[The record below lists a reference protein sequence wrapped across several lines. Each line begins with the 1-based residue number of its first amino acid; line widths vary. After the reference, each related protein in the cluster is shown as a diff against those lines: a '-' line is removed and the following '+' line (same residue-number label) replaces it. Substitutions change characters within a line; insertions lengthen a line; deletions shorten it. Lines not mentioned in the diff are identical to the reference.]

1 MSKLLKV
8 HTEWLDSIGYSPY
21 VWLRGDWHQPLHLLS
36 KLLAAQLKERRPA
49 NSGDDVAFKIGFN
62 AMLQLAEETL
72 GIPCLI
78 TEKDLMIKYPNI
90 MLAMLVYLI
99 CVKHSVDS
107 IDPKSLRNVVAPK
120 LVFEARNGGDAQFPR
135 CASCHEH
142 VFIVERVIV
151 EATVWHRQCFKC
163 VECNAPMRVGGFKK
177 GRKGYE
183 CVSHAIRRIL
193 DATEGKK
200 SPRPKVA
207 PPAIPLASPPTV
219 EVTDKKDGNPVPP
232 PISPKPKLT
241 ADQKVKP
248 CPPPKPARLS
258 SSKESKSSE
267 AEKDVKPTLVAH
279 EYEDVSVC
287 SENSGDSGIVVRTQK
302 LYVDTDSE
310 GYQCVSNTSSTP
322 LLITSTNES
331 STPVAPPRPKR
342 ASILLSA
349 GTTPSRSLNPSSSSR
364 SNSSTRLAQGTV
376 TSRRSSS
383 ASKLIESDCQSTSSG
398 FLLEDYPDDLCPFG
412 DNDDDIEYDE
422 SKNPFADSDDES
434 AVSVPVPAP
443 RTVTPSSLLPGESD
457 RPKCTPPPPPQL
469 TNSLSPDEN
478 KRKSFIGDE
487 KFRTLK
493 ISKKSIRAPLPPTVS
508 RRKIMFTDHKTLGDT
523 SEIEKKLEN
532 LDDELT
538 KIVREGKQ
546 LEVEMLFLITQN
558 PSGWLKMPRTEEF
571 IGVMCRFLD
580 ALRESCFLQYM
591 WREAFLNEIHS
602 ETEYHLRCIVEKG
615 TQDSESIER
624 EKQLTSLLIFIIDE
638 KAKLSE
644 ENIDDRPPDSSAIKK
659 RELKKRKLKLRIKLL
674 SKKK

>member
-36 KLLAAQLKERRPA
+36 KLLAVQLKERRPP

-107 IDPKSLRNVVAPK
+107 IEPKTLRNVVAPK

-151 EATVWHRQCFKC
+151 EAVVWHRQCFKC
-163 VECNAPMRVGGFKK
+163 VECNAMMRTGGFKK

-183 CVSHAIRRIL
+183 CVSHAVRRIL
-193 DATEGKK
+193 DSSEEKK
-200 SPRPKVA
+200 SSRPKIA
-207 PPAIPLASPPTV
+207 PPAVPQANPPNA
-219 EVTDKKDGNPVPP
+219 EMNNKKDVNSGPP
-232 PISPKPKLT
+232 PISPKPKLIVES
-241 ADQKVKP
+241 KSKP
-248 CPPPKPARLS
+248 TPPPKPMGLS
-258 SSKESKSSE
+258 PKDSKSSVVR
-267 AEKDVKPTLVAH
+267 KDVKTALASH
-279 EYEDVSVC
+279 EYEDISVC
-287 SENSGDSGIVVRTQK
+287 SENSGDSGIVVRTQN
-302 LYVDTDSE
+302 LFVDTDSE
-310 GYQCVSNTSSTP
+310 GYQFVSHTSTTP
-322 LLITSTNES
+322 LLSLPSDDQN
-331 STPVAPPRPKR
+331 TPVAPPRPKR
-342 ASILLSA
+342 ASLLLSA
-349 GTTPSRSLNPSSSSR
+349 GTTPARSLNLSSASTPATKCTSVPYCSSSTKLIESDSR
-364 SNSSTRLAQGTV
+364 SNSS
-376 TSRRSSS
+376 S
-383 ASKLIESDCQSTSSG
+383 
-398 FLLEDYPDDLCPFG
+398 FLVEDYPDDLCPFG
-412 DNDDDIEYDE
+412 ETDDDSEYDE

-434 AVSVPVPAP
+434 NISVAIPAP
-443 RTVTPSSLLPGESD
+443 RTVTPSSLPGESD
-457 RPKCTPPPPPQL
+457 RPKCTPPPPPL
-469 TNSLSPDEN
+469 LSISPEEN

-493 ISKKSIRAPLPPTVS
+493 ISRKSVRAPVPPTVS
-508 RRKIMFTDHKTLGDT
+508 RRKIMFTNHKNLGDT
-523 SEIEKKLEN
+523 TEIEKKLET
-532 LDDELT
+532 LDDDLA

-571 IGVMCRFLD
+571 IKVMCQYLD
-580 ALRESCFLQYM
+580 ALRESSFLQYM

-602 ETEYHLRCIVEKG
+602 ETEYYLRCIVEKG
-615 TQDSESIER
+615 AQDDDSIER
-624 EKQLTSLLIFIIDE
+624 EKQLTNLLIFIIDE

-644 ENIDDRPPDSSAIKK
+644 ENIEDLPPDSSVVKK

>member
-267 AEKDVKPTLVAH
+267 AEKDVK
-279 EYEDVSVC
+279 
-287 SENSGDSGIVVRTQK
+287 
-302 LYVDTDSE
+302 
-310 GYQCVSNTSSTP
+310 NTSSTP

-546 LEVEMLFLITQN
+546 LEVEMLFLITQ
-558 PSGWLKMPRTEEF
+558 
-571 IGVMCRFLD
+571 
-580 ALRESCFLQYM
+580 
-591 WREAFLNEIHS
+591 
-602 ETEYHLRCIVEKG
+602 
-615 TQDSESIER
+615 SESIER